1 MGEMSESIAPG
12 LQPNL
17 SYTFVGGVGE
27 AAARP
32 ELRDRPTRW

>member
-17 SYTFVGGVGE
+17 SYTFVGGGRC
-27 AAARP
+27 AAWA
-32 ELRDRPTRW
+32 